1 MWLKRLIV
9 SLKPSVDQADMWK
22 LTDSC
27 KPWTRMTH
35 PYLVLSNAHTYARTL
50 PLTAA
55 CEQAVTRTS
64 CTDREGLTRRL
75 AQRHANKRAS
85 ETHAQLY
92 TRSLAHPHA
101 RARGRELAF
110 VHAHTR
116 QAHANLGVQKAYT
129 CFFFFFLFDMFMY
142 IDLFGHCWPYSPLP
156 CLVS

>member
-1 MWLKRLIV
+1 
-9 SLKPSVDQADMWK
+9 
-22 LTDSC
+22 
-27 KPWTRMTH
+27 MTH

-116 QAHANLGVQKAYT
+116 QAHANLGLQKAYT
-129 CFFFFFLFDMFMY
+129 CFFFFFYLICSCTSTCSDIADRTLHY
-142 IDLFGHCWPYSPLP
+142 HVLCHRKL
-156 CLVS
+156 